1 MHSKQKPY
9 DAESTC
15 GLTDFVICLSVS
27 SKNAAL
33 LMHHKRDLIWNGWKV
48 YGIKEFKEM
57 NIVDELFN
65 ILNAFQSLCIDLQ

>member
-1 MHSKQKPY
+1 MHY
-9 DAESTC
+9 
-15 GLTDFVICLSVS
+15 
-27 SKNAAL
+27 
-33 LMHHKRDLIWNGWKV
+33 KRDLIGNGWKV